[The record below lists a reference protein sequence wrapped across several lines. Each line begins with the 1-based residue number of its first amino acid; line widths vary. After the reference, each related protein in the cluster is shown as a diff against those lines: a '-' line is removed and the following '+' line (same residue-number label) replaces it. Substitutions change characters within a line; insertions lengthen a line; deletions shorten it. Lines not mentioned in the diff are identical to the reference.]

1 MQCRITVVRS
11 TKNFIVNNLVDT
23 YLRANP
29 GMGISCLMCNTFKFI
44 IIDKKRPDDDLKELN
59 AKNKIT
65 KDMVS

>member
-1 MQCRITVVRS
+1 M
-11 TKNFIVNNLVDT
+11 DA

-29 GMGISCLMCNTFKFI
+29 GMGISRLMCNTVYN
-44 IIDKKRPDDDLKELN
+44 IIDKKRPDDDLKELD